1 MINRNGN
8 NYRSCFECLFVEESH
23 WGQVVHLI
31 SFIELVHI
39 NASKNTVFTKI
50 KQKFSVS
57 LKALLI
63 ESADTAIH
71 VHVRFI
77 VAVKFE

>member
-1 MINRNGN
+1 M
-8 NYRSCFECLFVEESH
+8 EESH
-23 WGQVVHLI
+23 WGQMVPFI

-39 NASKNTVFTKI
+39 NASKYTVFYKNKTRTLCT
-50 KQKFSVS
+50 SE
-57 LKALLI
+57 ALLI
-63 ESADTAIH
+63 ESTDTAIQ